1 MKRRITRNKRKTNR
15 FIGCFTILVV
25 IFLIVPLSITL
36 VNSNTKSQIIEEQLK
51 GVSKNTELNIE
62 DKNALITIKNASGI
76 SSGNLFINVGFP
88 EIVAKDLKILKNEG
102 YENILIKVI
111 TDFVNDKGNEYEG
124 VLMSALFENSTIQN
138 INFENWITKITADS
152 SSFYEL
158 SSAYYIQPKYYI
170 DNKNEQTIPKNNSKT
185 SKIPFWNYNAYL
197 PEQN

>member
-36 VNSNTKSQIIEEQLK
+36 VNSNTKSQTIEEQLK

-170 DNKNEQTIPKNNSKT
+170 DNKNEQTIPKYNSKT
-185 SKIPFWNYNAYL
+185 SKILFWNYNAYL